1 MALTRQF
8 ECESC
13 GALGKVVLRGD
24 EHNSSDVVFCPCC
37 GGDIYEDDEEDFDD
51 EE

>member
-1 MALTRQF
+1 MALTKQF

-24 EHNSSDVVFCPCC
+24 ANNPADVVFCPCC
-37 GGDIYEDDEEDFDD
+37 GGDIYEDDEDF
-51 EE
+51 EEGE